1 MADKEIIPPAAKS
14 SLKTKTIIMTQKESL
29 LQFKR
34 DIETRKCVTID
45 LVWSDGRKAGIGN
58 PQAIQAV
65 IDTLV
70 AELDRQI
77 AECN

>member
-1 MADKEIIPPAAKS
+1 
-14 SLKTKTIIMTQKESL
+14 MTQQESL

-58 PQAIQAV
+58 HRAIQAV

-70 AELDRQI
+70 VELDRQI

>member
-1 MADKEIIPPAAKS
+1 MTKKD
-14 SLKTKTIIMTQKESL
+14 SLQ
-29 LQFKR
+29 QFKR

-58 PQAIQAV
+58 PQAIQVVLDAL
-65 IDTLV
+65 T
-70 AELDRQI
+70 AELNRQI

>member
-1 MADKEIIPPAAKS
+1 
-14 SLKTKTIIMTQKESL
+14 MTQQESL

-58 PQAIQAV
+58 PRAIQVV
-65 IDTLV
+65 IDALV

>member
-1 MADKEIIPPAAKS
+1 
-14 SLKTKTIIMTQKESL
+14 MTQQESL

-34 DIETRKCVTID
+34 DIETRKCITID

>member
-1 MADKEIIPPAAKS
+1 
-14 SLKTKTIIMTQKESL
+14 MTQQESL

-45 LVWSDGRKAGIGN
+45 LIWSDGRKAGIGN
-58 PQAIQAV
+58 PHAIQVV
-65 IDTLV
+65 IDALT
-70 AELDRQI
+70 AELNRQI

>member
-1 MADKEIIPPAAKS
+1 
-14 SLKTKTIIMTQKESL
+14 MTQKESL